1 MLAAANTHN
10 DILPNLVAA
19 DIEAVCNIE
28 KHYAY
33 LLFANHTYIL
43 IYAFFLDA
51 INTTCTSY

>member
-1 MLAAANTHN
+1 MLAATNTHN
-10 DILPNLVAA
+10 DILPNLAAA

-43 IYAFFLDA
+43 ICAFF
-51 INTTCTSY
+51 